1 MFHLPCITLLN
12 RVNVA
17 ASRTIHDSQNAL
29 LISRVEANRVLVRW
43 LAAAVAV
50 LAASAIAL
58 WWGRV

>member
-1 MFHLPCITLLN
+1 MVESTKLIDTL
-12 RVNVA
+12 A
-17 ASRTIHDSQNAL
+17 SQNAL